1 MSSALQDSGQGGPE
15 ESAKGATKGTSSE
28 ERQGTLEMKLKGT
41 PEETVLTELVPV
53 PDPPVGFPSELTLS
67 NPGMPCAN
75 FPQRR
80 RYRKFFGNLIRFLFR
95 PHFGGYV
102 AFCRFLRPDIFTDPQ
117 ELRRAF
123 RGQDLAGDLRPNVGF
138 MAELT
143 AWKADHPPIILY
155 GNHTSNFDVLTLE
168 TSFPE
173 HVIWVAKEKLAT
185 TPVVGNICRDY
196 QAIFLDRSI
205 NDMQALKQMLRVLKA
220 GCILGIFPQAHRI
233 PPEEALTTMPL
244 PGTVKLA
251 IKTGAILIPFY
262 IDGTYKLF
270 RKNRVIYGAPFCLN
284 VPPGGRVTPE
294 EADLLAAT
302 LMKRSFALGGLSWEG
317 PNHKYKDLP

>member
-1 MSSALQDSGQGGPE
+1 MNSAAPDLEQGRVPE
-15 ESAKGATKGTSSE
+15 ASQGLA
-28 ERQGTLEMKLKGT
+28 QGTVVTKR
-41 PEETVLTELVPV
+41 VPV
-53 PDPPVGFPSELTLS
+53 PNPPTGFPSALTLS
-67 NPGMPCAN
+67 NPDMPCAN

-80 RYRKFFGNLIRFLFR
+80 GYRKFFGNLIRFLIR
-95 PHFGGYV
+95 PHFRGYV
-102 AFCRFLRPDIFTDPQ
+102 EFCRFLRPDIFTDPV
-117 ELRRAF
+117 ELQRTF
-123 RGQDLAGDLRPNVGF
+123 RGQDLSGDLRPNVGF
-138 MAELT
+138 MADLT

-173 HVIWVAKEKLAT
+173 HVIWVAKEKLAS

-233 PPEEALTTMPL
+233 APEEALTTMPL

-262 IDGTYKLF
+262 IDGPYKLF
-270 RKNRVIYGAPFCLN
+270 RKTRVIYGAPFCLN

-294 EADLLAAT
+294 EADLLAAA
-302 LMKRSFALGGLSWEG
+302 LMKRSFDLGGLSWEG